1 MDDKEAITNELNK
14 RVEAFRFFELNN
26 KQGEAGDR
34 FLLPW
39 IYSHMFG
46 TGRQSRGNSRR
57 AAKEINLF
65 FNQKEL
71 LEIEQDAGDLWLELI
86 DKHLQDSALK
96 YLKISKYDPS
106 FGRKFLGLVR
116 MNDEEKDNKILKDV
130 YGGMITLLLDLPDF
144 PYQALMVRALDES
157 FLSVYPERQGEV
169 DLWLQTLPDSAMRE
183 IFRR

>member
-1 MDDKEAITNELNK
+1 MEDREDIKNELNK
-14 RVEAFRFFELNN
+14 RLEAFRFFDLKNRQHET
-26 KQGEAGDR
+26 GDR

-46 TGRQSRGNSRR
+46 VGRQSHSNSKRT
-57 AAKEINLF
+57 AKELNLS

-71 LEIEQDAGDLWLELI
+71 IEIEQDAGDLWLELI

-96 YLKISKYDPS
+96 YLKISKSDPN

-116 MNDEEKDNKILKDV
+116 MSDDEKDNKIFKDV
-130 YGGMITLLLDLPDF
+130 YGGMITLLFDLPDF
-144 PYQALMVRALDES
+144 PYRALMVRALDES
-157 FLSVYPERQGEV
+157 YLTVYPERQDEV
-169 DLWLQTLPDSAMRE
+169 DQWLRTLQDPAMRE